1 MYIPDSKPPKD
12 EEKRRQKV
20 GELLI
25 ELLTLIDSN
34 TSLQYLLEIGS
45 LECLTKIYDQGKCF
59 KLLKKILKPFT
70 LLIKYL
76 LNTNLTDGIE
86 QSIRSTQQFEV
97 TPIQINHEHK
107 ISLPSTLN
115 KYSQLQ
121 SEVTTPER
129 SIKITKQT

>member
-1 MYIPDSKPPKD
+1 MANNNRKSTRVRDLKLQLLISESEKQVAEYRLQSLSKAEKSRICIQDSKPPKD
-12 EEKRRQKV
+12 EEKRKQKV

-45 LECLTKIYDQGKCF
+45 LESLTKIYDQGKCF

-86 QSIRSTQQFEV
+86 QSIRSTQ
-97 TPIQINHEHK
+97 
-107 ISLPSTLN
+107 
-115 KYSQLQ
+115 
-121 SEVTTPER
+121 
-129 SIKITKQT
+129 